1 MKQQDI
7 LIRGRWW
14 NVSLFSSIFLFS
26 LIGAGVGQAQ
36 SRADCSEAAPPGF
49 GVSVGRS
56 SPYFY
61 LSQGVVEGDERG
73 SVSVRSGPQLSARA
87 DLPVAGAWRARI
99 EGAGANWRVT
109 RETYDGF
116 QLTARETVGHVE
128 ERHIA
133 GMIGRQGGRSPV
145 CGYVLAGGGIYSFD
159 YKGALVRRPG
169 VALAVG
175 LEVPAGDHGAIQV
188 DVLLDL
194 IDSRARYPI
203 ASTTVLGASLSVG
216 WSHKF

>member
-1 MKQQDI
+1 MQPDT
-7 LIRGRWW
+7 LRPDWRWS
-14 NVSLFSSIFLFS
+14 VSLFSYVIVAS
-26 LIGAGVGQAQ
+26 LAGAGAGHAQ

-61 LSQGVVEGDERG
+61 LSQGVVDGDERG

-99 EGAGANWRVT
+99 EAAAANWPVT
-109 RETYDGF
+109 RQTYDGV
-116 QLTARETVGHVE
+116 QLTSRETVGHVE
-128 ERHIA
+128 SRQVA
-133 GMIGRQGGRSPV
+133 GLIGRQGGRAPV
-145 CGYVLAGGGIYSFD
+145 CGYVLAGGGIYSLD
-159 YKGALVRRPG
+159 YKGARVWRPG
-169 VALAVG
+169 MALAAG
-175 LEVPAGDHGAIQV
+175 IEVPTGDRGAIQA
-188 DVLLDL
+188 DVRLDI

-203 ASTTVLGASLSVG
+203 ASTAVLGASFSVG

>member
-1 MKQQDI
+1 MKQPDR
-7 LIRGRWW
+7 LMRERRW
-14 NVSLFSSIFLFS
+14 NVSLFSSVFLAS
-26 LIGAGVGQAQ
+26 LIGAGVAQAQ

-73 SVSVRSGPQLSARA
+73 SVSVRGGPQLSARA

-99 EGAGANWRVT
+99 EGGAAKWRVT
-109 RETYDGF
+109 RQTYDGF
-116 QLTARETVGHVE
+116 QLTSSDTVGHVE
-128 ERHIA
+128 ERQIV

-145 CGYVLAGGGIYSFD
+145 CGYVLAGGGFYSLD
-159 YKGALVRRPG
+159 YKGARLRRPG

-175 LEVPAGDHGAIQV
+175 LEVPTGDHSAIQA
-188 DVLLDL
+188 DVRLDF
-194 IDSRARYPI
+194 IDSAARYPI
-203 ASTTVLGASLSVG
+203 SSTTVLGASLSVG

>member
-1 MKQQDI
+1 VKQPDR
-7 LIRGRWW
+7 LMRERRW
-14 NVSLFSSIFLFS
+14 NVSLFSSVFLAS
-26 LIGAGVGQAQ
+26 LIGAGVAHAQ

-56 SPYFY
+56 SPSFY

-73 SVSVRSGPQLSARA
+73 SVSVRGGPQLAARA

-99 EGAGANWRVT
+99 EGAAANWRVT
-109 RETYDGF
+109 RQTYDGF
-116 QLTARETVGHVE
+116 QLTANDTVGHVK
-128 ERHIA
+128 ERQVV

-159 YKGALVRRPG
+159 YKGARLRRPG

-175 LEVPAGDHGAIQV
+175 LEVPTGDRGAIQA
-188 DVLLDL
+188 DVRLDI

>member
-1 MKQQDI
+1 MKQIDN
-7 LIRGRWW
+7 LIRAARW
-14 NVSLFSSIFLFS
+14 NVSLFSFLV
-26 LIGAGVGQAQ
+26 LIANGAAHAQ
-36 SRADCSEAAPPGF
+36 NRADCSEAAPPGL

-61 LSQGVVEGDERG
+61 LSQGVVQGDQRG
-73 SVSVRSGPQLSARA
+73 SVSVRGGPQLSARA
-87 DLPVAGAWRARI
+87 DLPVSGPWRARI
-99 EGAGANWRVT
+99 EGAAANWRVT

-116 QLTARETVGHVE
+116 QMTARETVGHVE

-145 CGYVLAGGGIYSFD
+145 CGYVLAGAGIYSLE
-159 YKGALVRRPG
+159 YKGARVHSPG

-175 LEVPAGDHGAIQV
+175 LEVPTGDHGAIQA
-188 DVLLDL
+188 DVRLDF
-194 IDSRARYPI
+194 INSRARYPI